1 MNRKIIL
8 VSLVLVLGILSAVVY
23 ASSVNLI
30 VWMSSP
36 ASTTPVPE
44 GLLIVDGLVQHSL
57 NLTLED
63 LVAMPRTTV
72 NAALYCVDRSNSPLA
87 EGNWTGVRLGSILE
101 EAKVTPNATK
111 IAFYAED
118 GFSTDLTVEA
128 ANRKDIIIA
137 YERNGQKL
145 PEKLRLVVP
154 GEWGYKWISNLN
166 HIKLVEYDFKGF
178 WEMRGYPDNAEIPT
192 KP

>member
-30 VWMSSP
+30 VWMPSP
-36 ASTTPVPE
+36 ASTPVPE

-63 LVAMPRTTV
+63 LIAMPRTTV
-72 NAALYCVDRSNSPLA
+72 NAALYCVDSSNFPLV

-111 IAFYAED
+111 VAFYAED

-128 ANRKDIIIA
+128 ANHKDIIIA

-154 GEWGYKWISNLN
+154 GEWGYKWIRNLN
-166 HIKLVEYDFKGF
+166 HIELVEYDFKGF
-178 WEMRGYPDNAEIPT
+178 WEGRGYPDKAEIPT

>member
-63 LVAMPRTTV
+63 LIAMPRTTV

-111 IAFYAED
+111 VAFYAED

-154 GEWGYKWISNLN
+154 GKWGYKWISNLN

>member
-23 ASSVNLI
+23 ASSVNLM
-30 VWMSSP
+30 VWMPSP
-36 ASTTPVPE
+36 APTTPFPE

-63 LVAMPRTTV
+63 LIAMPKTTV
-72 NAALYCVDRSNSPLA
+72 NVALYCVDSSNSPLV
-87 EGNWTGVRLGSILE
+87 EGNWTGVRLVSILE

-111 IAFYAED
+111 VAFYAED

-166 HIKLVEYDFKGF
+166 HIELVEYDFKGF
-178 WEMRGYPDNAEIPT
+178 WEGRGYPDNAEIPT